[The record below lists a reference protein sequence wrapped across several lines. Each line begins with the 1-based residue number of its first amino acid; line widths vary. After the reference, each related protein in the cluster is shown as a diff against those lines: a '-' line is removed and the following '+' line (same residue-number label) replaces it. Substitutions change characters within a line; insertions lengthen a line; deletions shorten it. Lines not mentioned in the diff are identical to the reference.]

1 MPTSGTIAGDIET
14 GDIISFQM
22 STMFCKKTTG
32 NFGNE
37 YTFFFDVC
45 FGFETVTAGMFHDN
59 DVVDVIIENAYNSST
74 GEHVTLENT
83 HDRIFGAVYGE
94 TIRLNVEI
102 PEDWTAYTF
111 TVEITVT
118 YSNIIDANDEVI
130 KTYYIHS
137 DDLDGDYY
145 DLVIE
150 YPGYY
155 EIDINAGQ
163 VVN

>member
-1 MPTSGTIAGDIET
+1 MHVDFFGDCDDCYIYLNGVKVTKEMAASQKFTTKDQTKITI
-14 GDIISFQM
+14 
-22 STMFCKKTTG
+22 
-32 NFGNE
+32 
-37 YTFFFDVC
+37 VP
-45 FGFETVTAGMFHDN
+45 VGMFHDS
-59 DVVDVIIENAYNSST
+59 DVVDVIVENAYNSST
-74 GEHVTLENT
+74 GEHVTLEDT
-83 HDRIFGAVYGE
+83 HNYLFGAVYGE

-111 TVEITVT
+111 TIEITVT
-118 YSNIIDANDEVI
+118 YSNIAADDKVI

-155 EIDINAGQ
+155 EIDVSAGK

>member
-1 MPTSGTIAGDIET
+1 MDY
-14 GDIISFQM
+14 F
-22 STMFCKKTTG
+22 
-32 NFGNE
+32 
-37 YTFFFDVC
+37 
-45 FGFETVTAGMFHDN
+45 
-59 DVVDVIIENAYNSST
+59 
-74 GEHVTLENT
+74 
-83 HDRIFGAVYGE
+83 FGAVYGE

-118 YSNIIDANDEVI
+118 YDNIIDADDEVI

-145 DLVIE
+145 DLVLE

-155 EIDINAGQ
+155 EIDVSAGK